1 MEVHK
6 HKLAGVHRTEQT
18 LDDLIDS
25 KRRQLVQSRMQVPL
39 LRDAVLQM
47 RRDAAAM
54 TKRYE
59 QRPARDLARL
69 ALQLENEADERAS
82 MCREHEFE
90 RTVVIYLRMYHSHSH
105 VQSQSQSS
113 SKVHHSNVSN
123 VSIQLLTTNDST
135 HAGVHE
141 SECAIDV
148 ETDRSV
154 YINSSLDDDTLDAAG
169 SSKCIQTHAQNAQQ
183 QQQQQEQ
190 GRVGAGSEQV
200 ASVFRDDRA
209 SKRKRES
216 LSPTTSLLS
225 CTVAN
230 ALTTTKSKSQTIEA
244 YVKHTDATNAHR
256 MAIVEEYLT
265 HIQASPPKIAMAV
278 RDECV
283 RCEGVKL
290 LLCSFKSIM
299 TCPEC
304 GYSVTYLDATSSST
318 SFDDLVEFSQY
329 SYKRVNH
336 FLMWLALVQ
345 GKEAHRVSDEI
356 LNSVMSDLYYRQH
369 IVSTSDVTQKRVR
382 EALRR
387 LRLRK
392 AYDHVAQIT
401 ARISGTRP
409 PRISAEVEEQLK
421 NMFLQMQPAFH
432 KHTSKGRKNFLS
444 YPYVLYRCF
453 QILGLHHMLE
463 GITLLKGRDKLEAN
477 DAIFRKMCETLGWH
491 VSDLPPASETT
502 AAF

>member
-1 MEVHK
+1 MTTAMKVGMHK
-6 HKLAGVHRTEQT
+6 SEHT
-18 LDDLIDS
+18 LDDLIES
-25 KRRQLVQSRMQVPL
+25 KRRQLVEARMEVPL
-39 LRDAVLQM
+39 LRERVSQI
-47 RRDAAAM
+47 RRDAALM
-54 TKRYE
+54 TRRYE
-59 QRPARDLARL
+59 QRRARDFARI
-69 ALQLENEADERAS
+69 ALEIEREADERES

-90 RTVVIYLRMYHSHSH
+90 RTVVTYLRMYHSR
-105 VQSQSQSS
+105 SQPQKADVGPHFDLSTLDDANITIEGTAHHEK
-113 SKVHHSNVSN
+113 KVRMLEV
-123 VSIQLLTTNDST
+123 D
-135 HAGVHE
+135 AGADPE
-141 SECAIDV
+141 ISG
-148 ETDRSV
+148 
-154 YINSSLDDDTLDAAG
+154 NSSDVGVTASQAQLQG
-169 SSKCIQTHAQNAQQ
+169 QTCTNAH
-183 QQQQQEQ
+183 
-190 GRVGAGSEQV
+190 RC
-200 ASVFRDDRA
+200 
-209 SKRKRES
+209 SKRNRDVGIERAIPS
-216 LSPTTSLLS
+216 S
-225 CTVAN
+225 N
-230 ALTTTKSKSQTIEA
+230 AAETKSKRQTIEA
-244 YVKHTDATNAHR
+244 YVKHTDATNAR
-256 MAIVEEYLT
+256 RLAIVEEYLT
-265 HIQASPPKIAMAV
+265 HIHASPPKIAMAV

-283 RCEGVKL
+283 RCVSTKL
-290 LLCSFKSIM
+290 LLCSSKSIM

-304 GYSVTYLDATSSST
+304 GYSVAYLDATSSST
-318 SFDDLVEFSQY
+318 SFDDVVEFSQY

-345 GKEAHRVSDEI
+345 GKEAHRVPDDI
-356 LNSVMSDLYYRQH
+356 LDAVMADLYHRQH
-369 IVSTSDVTQKRVR
+369 ISSTTEVTQKRVR

-432 KHTSKGRKNFLS
+432 KHTSKCRKNFLS

-477 DAIFRKMCETLGWH
+477 DAIFRKMCDTLGWR